1 MTGDGLGGCWGKST
15 TPGDILLNNAGILDG
30 MYLVYPSKVCNLE
43 SDSLIIDSK
52 ELDMISNSNNDT
64 TIISNNDTM
73 VTSNNY
79 LNLGFDFGL
88 VVGIVIGVAIGIS
101 LLFIY
106 RQKNT

>member
-1 MTGDGLGGCWGKST
+1 MTIWDSRITFAAKFTNISSE
-15 TPGDILLNNAGILDG
+15 IILD
-30 MYLVYPSKVCNLE
+30 SQNNLE
-43 SDSLIIDSK
+43 SNSLIINST
-52 ELDMISNSNNDT
+52 ELDIISNSNNYT
-64 TIISNNDTM
+64 KIISNNDTM

-88 VVGIVIGVAIGIS
+88 IIGIAIGVAIGIS

>member
-1 MTGDGLGGCWGKST
+1 LFAGNST
-15 TPGDILLNNAGILDG
+15 TEPITLVAKFTNISSEIILD
-30 MYLVYPSKVCNLE
+30 SQNNLE
-43 SDSLIIDSK
+43 YNSLIIDSK
-52 ELDMISNSNNDT
+52 ELDVISNSNNDT
-64 TIISNNDTM
+64 TIISNNDSM

>member
-1 MTGDGLGGCWGKST
+1 MKCF
-15 TPGDILLNNAGILDG
+15 LLVLLALLLEPMNSQN
-30 MYLVYPSKVCNLE
+30 NLE
-43 SDSLIIDSK
+43 SNSLIIDSK

-64 TIISNNDTM
+64 TIISNNGTM
-73 VTSNNY
+73 VTSNND